1 MAEAPQPPADGGYTA
16 YSYLTPGVDFR
27 SFELVS
33 EFGRVPPYG
42 AGLTA
47 EEQERAQ
54 RLLRDSLVISLHDH
68 PSLFPV
74 RMEETPDYYRTGR
87 QHTGYAGLAA
97 SGMTVV
103 FDNMMDGTA
112 CVTGHAPW
120 RWDDIITD
128 LGMRQADLAHQAGV
142 ITIRTVADIDE
153 AHRSG
158 RVGLVFG
165 LEAATPIENEID
177 RLDVLYGLGLRQIG
191 IAYSDANSLG
201 SGLGETTDGG
211 LTAFGRRAV
220 TRMNKLGLAVDVS
233 HSSDRTSLD
242 VCEQSDRPVFMTHA
256 GSRVVWDIPR
266 MKPDAVLKA
275 VAETGGVIGMSAAPH
290 TTLSAAHPR
299 HSIESVMDHFRYIV
313 DLVGIEHVAFGPD
326 TLYGDHVQLHKVF
339 GHLLGI
345 SRVTTG
351 PAFDP
356 VTYVDGLE
364 NPTENFANIC
374 GWLVKNG
381 FDDESVRAVL
391 GGNIYRALQAIWVT
405 PS

>member
-1 MAEAPQPPADGGYTA
+1 VAEAPQPPAEGAYTA

-27 SFELVS
+27 SFELVP
-33 EFGRVPPYG
+33 EFSRVPPYV

-47 EEQERAQ
+47 EEQQRAQ
-54 RLLRDSLVISLHDH
+54 RLLADSLVISLHDH

-128 LGMRQADLAHQAGV
+128 LGMRQADLAHQSGV
-142 ITIRTVADIDE
+142 MTIRTVADIDE
-153 AHRSG
+153 AYRSG

-165 LEAATPIENEID
+165 LEAATPIENELD

-201 SGLGETTDGG
+201 SGLGEASDGG

-220 TRMNKLGLAVDVS
+220 TRMNKLGLAIDVS

-242 VCEQSDRPVFMTHA
+242 TCEQSDRPVFMTHA

-290 TTLSAAHPR
+290 TTLSAAHPH

-345 SRVTTG
+345 SRVTSG
-351 PAFDP
+351 PAFEP
-356 VTYVDGLE
+356 VAYVDGLE

-374 GWLVKNG
+374 GWLVRNG
-381 FDDESVRAVL
+381 FDDDSVRAVI
-391 GGNIYRALQAIWVT
+391 GGNIYRALQDIWIT
-405 PS
+405 PA

>member
-128 LGMRQADLAHQAGV
+128 LGMRQADLAHQTGV
-142 ITIRTVADIDE
+142 ITVRTVADIDE
-153 AHRSG
+153 AYRSG

-381 FDDESVRAVL
+381 FDDESMRAVL